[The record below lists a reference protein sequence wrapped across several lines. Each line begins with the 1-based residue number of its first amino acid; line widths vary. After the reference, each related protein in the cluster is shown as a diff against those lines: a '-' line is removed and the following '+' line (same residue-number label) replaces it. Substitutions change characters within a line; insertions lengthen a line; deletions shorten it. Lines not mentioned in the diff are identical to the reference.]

1 MTSLIYQTQNCSNNK
16 LKKMK
21 FSFGVH
27 KSRVVDS
34 KPTDITN
41 LNAVIENCK
50 ITENKETE
58 TSQSRRT
65 GNPR

>member
-1 MTSLIYQTQNCSNNK
+1 
-16 LKKMK
+16 MK

-50 ITENKETE
+50 ITENKEPE
-58 TSQSRRT
+58 SSQTRRT

>member
-1 MTSLIYQTQNCSNNK
+1 
-16 LKKMK
+16 MK

-58 TSQSRRT
+58 ASQTRRT
-65 GNPR
+65 VNPR